1 MMKKVGG
8 LLFLLF
14 SVTAFSQWYAGLT
27 NPNVRVTLTHPP
39 QLMVKIDR
47 LAFYPDRTKSARELT
62 DYLVSYFVND
72 GRIDVMDR
80 QHIDAILTEQNMG
93 LYGRMDPGTAARLGK
108 LLGPAA
114 FVFVKVYR
122 DRHEK
127 KHLTETYKS
136 NGKDKT
142 KYISKITVSMKIS
155 FQTTDLSTGK
165 IFQSNVF
172 EKSRDQENVNYDKG
186 YPEYP
191 SVENLRGDLLKE
203 AVVQVSH
210 FFLPWKETLSPVFF
224 NDKTCGMKR
233 AFLALDSGDMAEA
246 FRLSRNAVQC
256 AEDNMSINAK
266 QRSRTY
272 YNLGMCYFL
281 DRDYDS
287 AVQYFQKAY
296 RIKDYHMYKTA
307 ISNAVKAKQLAADLN
322 KVEAMADE
330 TAQPPQQEAEQQTAP
345 AEDSG
350 SNIEAKLEQLKR
362 LFDKGLITKEEYQ
375 KKRAELLKQL

>member
-14 SVTAFSQWYAGLT
+14 SITAFSQWYAGLT

-47 LAFYPDRTKSARELT
+47 LAFYPDRSRSSRELA

-72 GRIDVMDR
+72 GRIEVMDR

-93 LYGRMDPGTAARLGK
+93 VYGRMDPGTAARLGK
-108 LLGPAA
+108 VLGPAA

-122 DRHEK
+122 DRYERE
-127 KHLTETYKS
+127 HLTEEYKS
-136 NGKDKT
+136 NGKKKI
-142 KYISKITVSMKIS
+142 KYISKITVSMKFS

-165 IFQSNVF
+165 IFQSTVF
-172 EKSRDQENVNYDKG
+172 EKDRDQQNVNYEKG

-191 SVENLRGDLLKE
+191 SVENLRDDLMKE
-203 AVVQVSH
+203 AVVEVSH
-210 FFLPWKETLSPVFF
+210 FFLPWNETLSPVFF
-224 NDKTCGMKR
+224 NDKTCGMKQ
-233 AFLALDSGDMAEA
+233 AFQALGSGDMAEA
-246 FRLSRNAVQC
+246 FRLSRNAAQC
-256 AEDNMSINAK
+256 AEKNMSVKAK

-281 DRDYDS
+281 DRDYDN
-287 AVQYFQKAY
+287 AVQYFEKAY

-307 ISNAVKAKQLAADLN
+307 ISNAIKAKQLEVDLN

-330 TAQPPQQEAEQQTAP
+330 AAQPVQQTEQQTTP
-345 AEDSG
+345 ADNAG
-350 SNIEAKLEQLKR
+350 TNIEAKLEQLKH

-375 KKRAELLKQL
+375 KKRIELLNQL